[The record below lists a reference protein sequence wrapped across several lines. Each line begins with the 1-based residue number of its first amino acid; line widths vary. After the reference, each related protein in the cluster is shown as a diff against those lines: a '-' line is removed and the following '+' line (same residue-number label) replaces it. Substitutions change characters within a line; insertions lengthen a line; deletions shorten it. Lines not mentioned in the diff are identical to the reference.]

1 MLSPRPDLCLNHKM
15 VFLTPSWILSAAILF
30 FTTLVLAYFYMTRN
44 FNHWKNKGV
53 TEVTP
58 IPFVGNFGQ
67 CLLFRL
73 SVFEYLAEIY
83 KWGQGL
89 PYVGFY
95 IFDKP
100 ALVLRDPEVIKSVLL
115 KDFQNLPNRYG
126 TASSKDFVGN
136 NNLFLIKNPDWKNL
150 RYKLTSVFSSGK
162 MKAMFPLVNAVGDD
176 LATYFEHLNLE
187 GEGQV
192 LELKEI
198 CAKYTTDV
206 IGTCVYGL
214 QVNSLA
220 NPNAEFR
227 KYGRRMFDFTWKRGA
242 EMMAI
247 FFIPGITN
255 FFGSTLFEGE
265 SSNFMK
271 KVFWETLTTRM
282 RTGLKRNDLIDLLI
296 ELRNNQTDD
305 DLFQFTDENMVA
317 QAAVFF
323 AAGFETSSTL
333 VSFTLHE
340 LSLQPELQTKLR
352 EEILTAL
359 EESDGKLSYD
369 LVHNL
374 PYLAKVAWETLRKYP
389 SVPFLDREAICDYT
403 IPKTGLLIKKGTPVY
418 TPLLGLHYDP
428 EYYPDP
434 VKYDPERFSEENKK
448 KRPAF
453 TYLPFGE
460 GPRNCIGLRFG
471 LMQAKIGLVKI
482 LSKFEVSPCNK
493 TLNPMRVDPKAL
505 TYSSD
510 GGLFHRVRRITTTA
524 GCKIRL
530 MFSLVTEVGNNPDNH
545 LHGLIAEDM
554 AFFVPIWLVN
564 CAIIFLS
571 ILATSYF
578 YMTRN
583 FNYWK
588 KKNIVEKK
596 PLPFFGNYFPCFA
609 LQTSPGDFLKDLHA
623 EHNSVNQL
631 GFYIFDK
638 PCLLVRDLEL
648 VNRILVKD
656 FNAFCD
662 RYSGSNSDDPLGV
675 ANLFTLQNPHW
686 KTVRTKLSPTFT
698 SGKLKQMLQLMV
710 KVGKDLDR
718 YFETLKLE
726 GEGRVIELRE
736 VVARYTTDVIATC
749 AYGIE
754 ANCLNNPNAE
764 FRKCGK
770 KIFNDSYKRAFE
782 FRSFFFT
789 PGITKL
795 FGMQFFERTSS
806 EFLRKVLWDTLT
818 QRMKNGIH
826 RNDLIDTLIQLKNG
840 QTEASLNDDDSFK
853 FDGDNLTAQAAIYF
867 TGGSETTLLT
877 IAFTLYELALQPDI
891 QSRLREEITSALEE
905 NGGNIDYEWVMRL
918 PYLGMVVSET
928 LRKYPV
934 VPFLDRVVNT
944 DYKIPGSD
952 TVLEKHTPIFI
963 SVFGF
968 HHDPEYFP
976 DPEKYDPERFSN
988 ENKQTRPSRAYMPFG
1003 DGPHNCI
1010 GLRFALASLKLGLI
1024 KIVSKYKLF
1033 PSKDTVIPLRLNP
1046 RSFFTTMDHDLFLKV
1061 QKIDD

>member
-1 MLSPRPDLCLNHKM
+1 MGLITLHWFLDVIVVFLSMVVLAYFYMTRNFNYWPKRNVTEVPPKPFFGNFLDCCLFRQSASGCLNAVYQQAKGLPYIGFYIFDKPALMLRDPEINRRILIKDFSYFVDRYAKSAESDPIGSANLFLLKNPAWKSLRHKITPIFTSGKIRRMFHLMLAVGEDLDTHLSALQLEGNGNIVEAKEIAVRFTTDVIASCAFGLRANCLNHPKAEFRQCGRSMFEFTYKRGAEFAAFFFIPRLVTPLNLKFFSTGSSDFMRKVFTETFNTRMTSDVRREDLIDLLIQLKQSDSEDSQGFKLEGDTLVGQAAVFFAAGFETSSSTLSFALYELALHPDIQSKLREEITSALANNGGKITYEMVLSLEYLDQVVSETLRKYPSVPFLDRVANTDYKLPESGLVIERGTPVYISLLGLHYDPEYYPEPDKFDPERFTEANKAKRPAFTYLPFGDGPRNCIGLRFGQLQVKLGILKFVSNYELSACDETMIPLRFNPKSLLAGPDGGLFLRARKIDSYLIFKNMLSPRPDLCLNHKM
-15 VFLTPSWILSAAILF
+15 VFFTSSWILSAAILF
-30 FTTLVLAYFYMTRN
+30 FTALVLAYFYMTRN

-115 KDFQNLPNRYG
+115 KDFQNLPNRHG
-126 TASSKDFVGN
+126 TASSKDFTGN

-242 EMMAI
+242 ELMAV

-255 FFGSTLFEGE
+255 FFGSMLFEGE

-282 RTGLKRNDLIDLLI
+282 QTGLKRNDLIDLLI
-296 ELRNNQTDD
+296 ELRNNQKDD

-317 QAAVFF
+317 QAAIFF

-369 LVHNL
+369 LVQNL

-418 TPLLGLHYDP
+418 IPLVGLHYDP
-428 EYYPDP
+428 EYYSDP

-471 LMQAKIGLVKI
+471 LMQAKIGLIKI

-524 GCKIRL
+524 G
-530 MFSLVTEVGNNPDNH
+530 
-545 LHGLIAEDM
+545 
-554 AFFVPIWLVN
+554 
-564 CAIIFLS
+564 
-571 ILATSYF
+571 
-578 YMTRN
+578 
-583 FNYWK
+583 
-588 KKNIVEKK
+588 
-596 PLPFFGNYFPCFA
+596 
-609 LQTSPGDFLKDLHA
+609 
-623 EHNSVNQL
+623 
-631 GFYIFDK
+631 
-638 PCLLVRDLEL
+638 
-648 VNRILVKD
+648 
-656 FNAFCD
+656 
-662 RYSGSNSDDPLGV
+662 
-675 ANLFTLQNPHW
+675 
-686 KTVRTKLSPTFT
+686 
-698 SGKLKQMLQLMV
+698 
-710 KVGKDLDR
+710 
-718 YFETLKLE
+718 
-726 GEGRVIELRE
+726 
-736 VVARYTTDVIATC
+736 
-749 AYGIE
+749 
-754 ANCLNNPNAE
+754 
-764 FRKCGK
+764 
-770 KIFNDSYKRAFE
+770 
-782 FRSFFFT
+782 
-789 PGITKL
+789 
-795 FGMQFFERTSS
+795 
-806 EFLRKVLWDTLT
+806 
-818 QRMKNGIH
+818 
-826 RNDLIDTLIQLKNG
+826 
-840 QTEASLNDDDSFK
+840 
-853 FDGDNLTAQAAIYF
+853 
-867 TGGSETTLLT
+867 
-877 IAFTLYELALQPDI
+877 
-891 QSRLREEITSALEE
+891 
-905 NGGNIDYEWVMRL
+905 
-918 PYLGMVVSET
+918 
-928 LRKYPV
+928 
-934 VPFLDRVVNT
+934 
-944 DYKIPGSD
+944 
-952 TVLEKHTPIFI
+952 
-963 SVFGF
+963 
-968 HHDPEYFP
+968 
-976 DPEKYDPERFSN
+976 
-988 ENKQTRPSRAYMPFG
+988 
-1003 DGPHNCI
+1003 
-1010 GLRFALASLKLGLI
+1010 
-1024 KIVSKYKLF
+1024 
-1033 PSKDTVIPLRLNP
+1033 
-1046 RSFFTTMDHDLFLKV
+1046 
-1061 QKIDD
+1061 